1 MSRLG
6 ETGPERNGG
15 GTCENEGMRYR
26 LLACLL
32 AIGAIGMSQT
42 QQLTVQ
48 KLIAFVKN
56 QQQMIKEGKSTDKE
70 TAKWLAT
77 VKLTEKLEMSVIED
91 LQGAGVGHET
101 IKALER
107 LSEQSKGLTAA
118 NLAPPLPDDPI
129 PIPSS
134 IEQGK
139 ILDEVRNYVMN
150 YDSSLPDFICLE
162 VETRRAAAKP
172 GTLRGGRSGSE
183 PSFQTQDVITSKL
196 TYFKHKEEK
205 VPILNGSKPI
215 TTSYENLGGS
225 TSTGDFATMLRTL
238 FEPHTEARFEWS
250 RWATLRHRLNMVFSF
265 RVTQERS
272 QYSIEVKDLKQQI
285 IAAYSGEVF
294 VDNEDR
300 TVTRLVTRAEDIP
313 PDFPVR
319 RAESLLDYDY
329 ADVGGF
335 KFLLPSRGE
344 VQMDGREYL
353 SDNINEY
360 RFYRKYEVGS
370 SISFDLPADLD
381 TSKPADKETKPA
393 IDCKDPK
400 NKDAKECKP
409 APVVKK

>member
-1 MSRLG
+1 
-6 ETGPERNGG
+6 
-15 GTCENEGMRYR
+15 MRYPF
-26 LLACLL
+26 LACLL
-32 AIGAIGMSQT
+32 AIASVALGQT
-42 QQLTVQ
+42 KPLTIQ
-48 KLIAFVKN
+48 ELIAFIKSN
-56 QQQMIKEGKSTDKE
+56 QQLIKEGKSTDRE
-70 TAKWLAT
+70 TARYLAT
-77 VKLTEKLEMSVIED
+77 VKLSEKLDESVIED
-91 LQGAGVGHET
+91 LQGAGVGRET

-118 NLAPPLPDDPI
+118 NLQPPLPDDPI

-134 IEQGK
+134 AEQGK
-139 ILDEVRNYVMN
+139 ILDEVREYVMN
-150 YDSSLPDFICLE
+150 YDRGLPDFICLE

-172 GTLRGGRSGSE
+172 GTLRGGRGGSE

-196 TYFKHKEEK
+196 TYFKHEEVK
-205 VPILNGSKPI
+205 TPILNGSKPI
-215 TTSYENLGGS
+215 NTAYENLGGS
-225 TSTGDFATMLRTL
+225 TSTGDFAIMLRSV
-238 FEPHTEARFEWS
+238 FEPHTLARFEWS
-250 RWATLRHRLNMVFSF
+250 RWTTLRHRLTMVFSF
-265 RVTQERS
+265 HVAQERS
-272 QYSIEVKDLKQQI
+272 QWSIEVKDLKRQM

-294 VDNEDR
+294 VDNENR
-300 TVTRLVTRAEDIP
+300 TVTRLVQKAEDIP
-313 PDFPVR
+313 ADFPIR

-344 VQMDGREYL
+344 VQMDGTEYL

-381 TSKPADKETKPA
+381 ADKPADKETKPA

-409 APVVKK
+409 APVVKKQ

>member
-1 MSRLG
+1 
-6 ETGPERNGG
+6 
-15 GTCENEGMRYR
+15 MRYR

-32 AIGAIGMSQT
+32 AIGALAMSQT
-42 QQLTVQ
+42 KPLTVQ
-48 KLIAFVKN
+48 ELIAFVKN
-56 QQQMIKEGKSTDKE
+56 NQQLIKEGKSTDKE

-77 VKLTEKLEMSVIED
+77 AKLSEKLDESVIED

-107 LSEQSKGLTAA
+107 LRDQSQSLTAA
-118 NLAPPLPDDPI
+118 NLQPPLPDDPI

-134 IEQGK
+134 VEQGK
-139 ILDEVRNYVMN
+139 ILDEVREYVMN
-150 YDSSLPDFICLE
+150 YDSGLPDFICLE

-172 GTLRGGRSGSE
+172 GTLRGGRAGSD

-205 VPILNGSKPI
+205 TPILNGSKPI
-215 TTSYENLGGS
+215 NTSYDNLGGS
-225 TSTGDFATMLRTL
+225 TSTGDFAIMLRTV
-238 FEPHTEARFEWS
+238 FEPGTQARFEWS
-250 RWATLRHRLNMVFSF
+250 RWTTLRRRLTMVFSF
-265 RVTQERS
+265 HVSQERS
-272 QYSIEVKDLKQQI
+272 QWSIEDRDVKRRI
-285 IAAYSGEVF
+285 IPAYSGEIF
-294 VDNEDR
+294 VDNENR
-300 TVTRLVTRAEDIP
+300 TVTRLVQKAEDIP
-313 PDFPVR
+313 VDFPIR

-344 VQMDGREYL
+344 VQMDGTQYL

-370 SISFDLPADLD
+370 SISFDLPADLTAD
-381 TSKPADKETKPA
+381 KPADKETKPT

-409 APVVKK
+409 APVVKKQ

>member
-1 MSRLG
+1 
-6 ETGPERNGG
+6 
-15 GTCENEGMRYR
+15 MRYR

-32 AIGAIGMSQT
+32 AIGALAMSQT
-42 QQLTVQ
+42 KPLTIQ
-48 KLIAFVKN
+48 ELIAFVKN
-56 QQQMIKEGKSTDKE
+56 NQQLIKEGKSTDKE

-77 VKLTEKLEMSVIED
+77 AKLSEKLDESVIED

-107 LSEQSKGLTAA
+107 LRDQSQSLTAA
-118 NLAPPLPDDPI
+118 NVQPPLPDDPI

-134 IEQGK
+134 VEQGK
-139 ILDEVRNYVMN
+139 ILDEVREYVMN
-150 YDSSLPDFICLE
+150 YDSGLPDFICLE

-172 GTLRGGRSGSE
+172 GTLRGGRAGSE

-205 VPILNGSKPI
+205 TPILNGSKPI
-215 TTSYENLGGS
+215 STSYENLGGS
-225 TSTGDFATMLRTL
+225 TSTGDFAIMLRTV
-238 FEPHTEARFEWS
+238 FEPGTQARFEWS
-250 RWATLRHRLNMVFSF
+250 RWTTLRRRLTMVFSF
-265 RVTQERS
+265 HVAQERS
-272 QYSIEVKDLKQQI
+272 QWSIEDRDVKRRI
-285 IAAYSGEVF
+285 IPAYSGEIF
-294 VDNEDR
+294 VDNENR
-300 TVTRLVTRAEDIP
+300 TVTRLVQKAEDIP
-313 PDFPVR
+313 ADFPIR

-344 VQMDGREYL
+344 VQMDGTQYL

-370 SISFDLPADLD
+370 SISFDLPADLTAD
-381 TSKPADKETKPA
+381 KPADKETKPT

-409 APVVKK
+409 APVVKKQ

>member
-1 MSRLG
+1 
-6 ETGPERNGG
+6 
-15 GTCENEGMRYR
+15 MRYP

-32 AIGAIGMSQT
+32 AIGALAMSQT
-42 QQLTVQ
+42 KPLTVQ
-48 KLIAFVKN
+48 ELIAFVKN
-56 QQQMIKEGKSTDKE
+56 NQQLIKEGKSTDKE

-77 VKLTEKLEMSVIED
+77 AKLSEKLDESVIED

-107 LSEQSKGLTAA
+107 LRDQSQNLTAA
-118 NLAPPLPDDPI
+118 NLQPPLPDDPI

-134 IEQGK
+134 IEQGA
-139 ILDEVRNYVMN
+139 ILDAVRDYVMN

-172 GTLRGGRSGSE
+172 GTLRGGRGGSE

-196 TYFKHKEEK
+196 SYFKHKEEK
-205 VPILNGSKPI
+205 TPILNGSKPI
-215 TTSYENLGGS
+215 NTSYENLGGS
-225 TSTGDFATMLRTL
+225 TSTGDFAIMLRTL

-250 RWATLRHRLNMVFSF
+250 RWTTLRHRLTMVFGF
-265 RVTQERS
+265 HVAQQRS
-272 QYSIEVKDLKQQI
+272 QWSIEVRDLKRQI
-285 IAAYSGEVF
+285 IPAYSGEVF
-294 VDNEDR
+294 VDNENR
-300 TVTRLVTRAEDIP
+300 TVTRLVQRAENIP
-313 PDFPVR
+313 PDFPIR

-329 ADVGGF
+329 ADVGGY

-344 VQMDGREYL
+344 VQMDGTEYL

-370 SISFDLPADLD
+370 SISFDLPADLTAD
-381 TSKPADKETKPA
+381 KPADKETKPA

-400 NKDAKECKP
+400 NRDAKECKA
-409 APVVKK
+409 APVVKKQ